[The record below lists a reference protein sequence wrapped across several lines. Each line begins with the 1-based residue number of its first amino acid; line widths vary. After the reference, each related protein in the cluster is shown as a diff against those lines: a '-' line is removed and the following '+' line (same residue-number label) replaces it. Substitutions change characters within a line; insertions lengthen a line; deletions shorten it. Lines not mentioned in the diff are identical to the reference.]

1 MGESSILDVGLASEH
16 ISDNHL
22 ELNFSKKKTKQNKQA
37 NKMSKRIKEWSK

>member
-22 ELNFSKKKTKQNKQA
+22 ELNFSKKKKQQQTNKQN
-37 NKMSKRIKEWSK
+37 E

>member
-22 ELNFSKKKTKQNKQA
+22 ELNFSNKTKQNKQT
-37 NKMSKRIKEWSK
+37 NKMSKGIKEWSK

>member
-22 ELNFSKKKTKQNKQA
+22 ELNFSKKNKKKTNKQT
-37 NKMSKRIKEWSK
+37 K

>member
-16 ISDNHL
+16 TSDNHL
-22 ELNFSKKKTKQNKQA
+22 ELNFSKKTKQNKQA

>member
-22 ELNFSKKKTKQNKQA
+22 ELKLSKKTKQNKQA